1 MINHKHLN
9 TYSYKLKSNKV
20 YQITASGLYKTTHDV
35 KVPFRMPEFSVR
47 TVITHIFHVENKWG
61 DERISYAM
69 ITSRDQ
75 MVQLGLKADFGRQ
88 ILEWD
93 NTVVPMN

>member
-1 MINHKHLN
+1 M
-9 TYSYKLKSNKV
+9 
-20 YQITASGLYKTTHDV
+20 
-35 KVPFRMPEFSVR
+35 
-47 TVITHIFHVENKWG
+47 ENKWG